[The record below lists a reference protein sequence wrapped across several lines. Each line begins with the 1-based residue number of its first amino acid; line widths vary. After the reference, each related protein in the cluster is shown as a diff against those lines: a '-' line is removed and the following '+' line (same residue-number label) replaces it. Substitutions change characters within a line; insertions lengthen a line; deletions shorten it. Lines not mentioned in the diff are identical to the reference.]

1 MKRKNTWLA
10 WVLAVGL
17 ISYLVGAATVSRS
30 LPPTPGPVSG
40 YASGTALHVD
50 AVQAGL
56 AGPRLLGAELA
67 YSTAQIN
74 AQGFSATSPETENQ
88 LKLQPTLEAPATF
101 TGKNASARGGGL
113 EVGVGSDLPADAGDT
128 LAQTQAGSVAPP
140 NSPAVIKDAGL
151 DDALAPIAYASLLHS
166 EAASQWTS
174 NVCASSAQS
183 PLAFGRGYA
192 ADAQLLNT
200 GDEAPDGRFE
210 APLIAT
216 DDPNPERSVVQTRS
230 FTYAVPNTN
239 TTGGQHYGLVSEV
252 RQTYAPISLARGPLP
267 PLVIEVLGE
276 WVYKTTV
283 TGTPDNPATPA
294 VNEGAKIDYFSLT
307 EDGQPVTPTTTV
319 IRISQDGG
327 LTFTSLN
334 FQDVFM
340 DGGLTLPAA
349 LATIIGLAVGE
360 DPRAIAD
367 PGNTPDPDS
376 LPTLAANG
384 TFASGAVDVIRLSL
398 LNLMVGTHI
407 ADLRI
412 GHFESELLVPVGG
425 FICPPDPTTT
435 TTTSTTTTTTAPT
448 TTTTTTAPTT
458 TTSTTAGPTT
468 TTTAAPATTTTTAK
482 PATTTTTSP
491 PAPAPVPKP
500 IVVQPNSVG

>member
-10 WVLAVGL
+10 WALAVGL
-17 ISYLVGAATVSRS
+17 LSYMVGAATVSRS

-67 YSTAQIN
+67 YSTAQLN
-74 AQGFSATSPETENQ
+74 AQGFAAISPETENQ
-88 LKLQPTLEAPATF
+88 LRLQPTLDAPATF
-101 TGKNASARGGGL
+101 AGKNASARGGGL
-113 EVGVGSDLPADAGDT
+113 EVGVASDLPADAGDA

-151 DDALAPIAYASLLHS
+151 GDALAPLAYASLLHS

-174 NVCASSAQS
+174 NPCASTANS
-183 PLAFGRGYA
+183 PIAFGRGYA
-192 ADAQLLNT
+192 ADAQILET
-200 GDEAPDGRFE
+200 GATAPDGRFG

-216 DDPNPERSVVQTRS
+216 DDPDPERSVVQTRS
-230 FTYAVPNTN
+230 FTYATPNTN
-239 TTGGQHYGLVSEV
+239 ITGGQHYGLVSEV

-267 PLVIEVLGE
+267 DLIIEVLGE

-283 TGTPDNPATPA
+283 TGTPDNLATPA
-294 VNEGAKIDYFSLT
+294 VNEGAKIEYYSLT
-307 EDGQPVTPTTTV
+307 EAGAPVTPTTTV

-327 LTFTSLN
+327 LTYTNLN

-349 LATIIGLAVGE
+349 LLPIIGLAVGE

-367 PGNTPDPDS
+367 PGINPDADS

-384 TFASGAVDVIRLSL
+384 TFASGAVDVVRLSL
-398 LNLMVGTHI
+398 LNLMPGTHV

-435 TTTSTTTTTTAPT
+435 TTAAPT
-448 TTTTTTAPTT
+448 TTTTIAPTT
-458 TTSTTAGPTT
+458 TTTIAPTTTTTSGPTT
-468 TTTAAPATTTTTAK
+468 TTTAAPATTTTTVK
-482 PATTTTTSP
+482 PATTTTTTP

-500 IVVQPNSVG
+500 IVVQPTSVG